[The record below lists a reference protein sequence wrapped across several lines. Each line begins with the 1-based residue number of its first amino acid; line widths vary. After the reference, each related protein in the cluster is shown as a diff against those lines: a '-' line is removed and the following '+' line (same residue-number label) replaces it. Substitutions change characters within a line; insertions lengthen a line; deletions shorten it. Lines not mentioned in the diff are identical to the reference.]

1 MGAEPQ
7 LDLPAPPDHATG
19 RKRDA
24 TGQSRQKHGPYR
36 AGQRVDVLD
45 TVNKWAE
52 ADVVK
57 VDSER
62 RRIKVA
68 YVGWSARWDEWLS
81 WDDDRVSPHHSQ
93 TYIAGARPRPGQRIE
108 AKDDR
113 GQWLEAEVLEVRD
126 DAAFCHY
133 KGFHRKFDE
142 WLPLEGSRLRPFGS
156 TKPRRE
162 VEIDSRDVVARSC
175 DSDDLV
181 EVLGVKGP
189 KLRERQVQGDVFERY
204 RKSLQRRGLR
214 VHRVEGD
221 GNCLFRSVSHQVYG
235 DDKHHGLARRSV
247 ADYMSLERPFFQS
260 FVEGDG
266 EAFDRYISEKRRDG
280 SWGDEPEIQALCE
293 LYDRPCE
300 VWAYDAGMDPRKGGG
315 ARVLR
320 TFHGAAK
327 GGAVM
332 RLSYYGGGHYDSLVN
347 DSDEFDPLADPG
359 SRELLALQKARARK
373 TNADASSA
381 LAVSDAEATERAA
394 VEQALSASRAA
405 YDGASD
411 LEAALQASLS
421 AQREAET
428 SDLQSELDAAAL
440 RRAEDDDLARAIA
453 LSSDAAPQ
461 QGDADLAAA
470 IDLSAADA
478 AAGDDFL
485 LAQALAASI
494 EDT

>member
-1 MGAEPQ
+1 
-7 LDLPAPPDHATG
+7 
-19 RKRDA
+19 
-24 TGQSRQKHGPYR
+24 
-36 AGQRVDVLD
+36 
-45 TVNKWAE
+45 
-52 ADVVK
+52 
-57 VDSER
+57 
-62 RRIKVA
+62 
-68 YVGWSARWDEWLS
+68 
-81 WDDDRVSPHHSQ
+81 
-93 TYIAGARPRPGQRIE
+93 
-108 AKDDR
+108 
-113 GQWLEAEVLEVRD
+113 
-126 DAAFCHY
+126 
-133 KGFHRKFDE
+133 
-142 WLPLEGSRLRPFGS
+142 
-156 TKPRRE
+156 
-162 VEIDSRDVVARSC
+162 
-175 DSDDLV
+175 
-181 EVLGVKGP
+181 
-189 KLRERQVQGDVFERY
+189 
-204 RKSLQRRGLR
+204 
-214 VHRVEGD
+214 
-221 GNCLFRSVSHQVYG
+221 
-235 DDKHHGLARRSV
+235 
-247 ADYMSLERPFFQS
+247 MSLERPFFQS

-315 ARVLR
+315 ARILR
-320 TFHGAAK
+320 TFHAAAK
-327 GGAVM
+327 GGSVM

-359 SRELLALQKARARK
+359 SCELLALQKARARK

-405 YDGASD
+405 YDGAAD